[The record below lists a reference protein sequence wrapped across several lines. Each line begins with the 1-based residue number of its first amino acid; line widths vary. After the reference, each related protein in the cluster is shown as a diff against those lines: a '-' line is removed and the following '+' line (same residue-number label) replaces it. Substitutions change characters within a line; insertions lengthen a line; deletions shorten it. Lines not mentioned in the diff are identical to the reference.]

1 MIARFTLPRGNEGLP
16 PQVQVSAGPLGQR
29 CDDIIPFNDG
39 LRVLLRNPTG
49 VYLLTC
55 TAPGAKSLF
64 KIF

>member
-16 PQVQVSAGPLGQR
+16 PQVKVSADSLGQR

-49 VYLLTC
+49 
-55 TAPGAKSLF
+55 PGC
-64 KIF
+64 